1 MKHLGAAAGIVV
13 VLVGAA
19 SAGGASNPA
28 PVKRPKAAACTWG
41 ASSVTARFV
50 DGRWVVG
57 TPHTTGC
64 TP

>member
-1 MKHLGAAAGIVV
+1 MKARLAAGGGILVVLLGAAT
-13 VLVGAA
+13 
-19 SAGGASNPA
+19 AGGAPSAPA
-28 PVKRPKAAACTWG
+28 GKRLEPGCTWG

-57 TPHTTGC
+57 EPHTTGC